1 MPVFLVEDETGL
13 EDATSYVSEA
23 YADDYLG
30 SSWAADTAAKEAA
43 LMAGT
48 EYADARWGARL
59 KGYPLVTTQG
69 LEFPRQ
75 AIYDRYGNPIE
86 GVPDDWKKA
95 VCLYASYYVG
105 GTLYPSIPTTAKD
118 IKRKKTVVGP
128 IITEVEYQ
136 GSAVATSFLKF
147 PLADRLVKGFLY
159 GGGGSGGA
167 IRN

>member
-48 EYADARWGARL
+48 EYADARWGSRL

-75 AIYDRYGNPIE
+75 AIYDRYGNTIE
-86 GVPDDWKKA
+86 GVPDEWKKA
-95 VCLYASYYVG
+95 VSLYAKEFVAG
-105 GTLYPSIPTTAKD
+105 KLYPTPPRGNSKD
-118 IKRKKTVVGP
+118 IKKKKTVVGP
-128 IITEVEYQ
+128 ITTEVEYQ
-136 GSAVATSFLKF
+136 GGNNSASWIPF
-147 PLADRLVKGFLY
+147 PLADKFAKMYTY
-159 GGGGSGGA
+159 GGGTGGVE
-167 IRN
+167 RN